1 MIRKRLRNISF
12 YQVFIVISRKAF
24 KMSQGTSSGTLR
36 WHSGEVPACQLRRHK
51 WRGFNPWV
59 GKLPWHRKWQLTPV
73 FLPGKFH
80 GQKSLLVAKELDT
93 TEHTWL
99 AQQGVAWR
107 ASGSSLPTLCVGLLQ
122 ARILEWVAGSSQPRD
137 KTPVSRA
144 AYRFF
149 TIWAIGAISRDCL
162 NYMFLVQLMGESDD
176 FQFCFASQLH
186 LYNGFWFFAY

>member
-1 MIRKRLRNISF
+1 MSSLFPKPGLHNLETLRLSNTFMIRKRLRNISF

-36 WHSGEVPACQLRRHK
+36 WHSGEEPACQLRRHK

-107 ASGSSLPTLCVGLLQ
+107 ASGSSLPTLCVGNATLSCEKLYS
-122 ARILEWVAGSSQPRD
+122 RI
-137 KTPVSRA
+137 T
-144 AYRFF
+144 
-149 TIWAIGAISRDCL
+149 
-162 NYMFLVQLMGESDD
+162 
-176 FQFCFASQLH
+176 
-186 LYNGFWFFAY
+186 